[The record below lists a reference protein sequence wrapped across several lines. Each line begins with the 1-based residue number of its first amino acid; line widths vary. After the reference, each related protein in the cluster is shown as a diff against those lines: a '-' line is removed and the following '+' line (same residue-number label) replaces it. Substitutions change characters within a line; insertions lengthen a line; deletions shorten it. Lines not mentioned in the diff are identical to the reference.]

1 MKYVGVMS
9 GTSLDGLDVAL
20 LDLDDD
26 DAPTIVAAKTLSFP
40 TALATALRALA
51 LPGNDGVDSVGVADA
66 ALGTFVGER
75 VRDCLRRWTLGAS
88 DVRAIGAHG
97 QTIRHRPDGVGGER
111 FTVQIGDPN
120 RIAEITGIDTVAD
133 FRRRDIAAG
142 GQGAP
147 LVPLFHQALFRHRAR
162 HRFVVNI
169 GGIANVTVLPAD
181 STRLLGF
188 DVGPGNALLDAW
200 VRHCRGD
207 DLDRDGAWAA
217 GGAVSPELLG
227 GLRRDP
233 FLAREPPKST
243 GKETYHLAYI
253 QRACGDLALPPQA
266 VQATLAQFTAT
277 SIAEAIRRWGPGQGD
292 VVLCGGGRRNVDL
305 VGRLTAILSGY
316 RVFAAEDLGIDGDA
330 LEAAAFAWLAHRTIN
345 GLPGNAPA
353 ATGARGDRILGAVY
367 PGRAAG

>member
-20 LDLDDD
+20 LDWGDH
-26 DAPTIVAAKTLSFP
+26 DAPIIVAAKTLSFP
-40 TALATALRALA
+40 TTLATALRTLA

-66 ALGTFVGER
+66 ALGTFVGET
-75 VRDCLRRWTLGAS
+75 VCGCLADWAVAAS
-88 DVRAIGAHG
+88 DVCALGTHG
-97 QTIRHRPDGVGGER
+97 HTIRHRADGVGGQR

-162 HRFVVNI
+162 HRFVINI

-188 DVGPGNALLDAW
+188 DTGPGNALLDAW

-207 DLDRDGAWAA
+207 YWDEDGAWAA
-217 GGAVSPELLG
+217 GGAVSPELLS

-233 FLAREPPKST
+233 FLIREPPKST
-243 GKETYHLAYI
+243 GKETYHLAYV

-266 VQATLAQFTAT
+266 VQATLAEFTAT
-277 SIAEAIRRWGPGQGD
+277 SIAEAIRHWGPGQGD

-305 VGRLTAILSGY
+305 VGRLTAHLNGY
-316 RVFAAEDLGIDGDA
+316 PVFAAEDLGVDGDA
-330 LEAAAFAWLAHRTIN
+330 LEAAAFAWLAHRTIS

-353 ATGARGDRILGAVY
+353 VTGAHGDRILGAVY
-367 PGRAAG
+367 PGRGR